1 MSSVPPRTLLHW
13 LQPGGP
19 VLKVLAATCCLV
31 ITVLSLLPGNERP
44 HTGYSG
50 NIEHVAAYIGTAGF
64 VALALLRWRVAM
76 IVLAFSAASAF
87 FEICQIWI
95 PGRTSL
101 VENWVASTLGALIGA
116 LAARYIVLPL
126 MQGWFAR
133 R

>member
-1 MSSVPPRTLLHW
+1 M
-13 LQPGGP
+13 
-19 VLKVLAATCCLV
+19 LKVLAATCCLV

-50 NIEHVAAYIGTAGF
+50 NMEHVAAYIGTAGF
-64 VALALLRWRVAM
+64 VALALLRWRVAT
-76 IVLAFSAASAF
+76 IVFAFSAASAF

-101 VENWVASTLGALIGA
+101 VENWVASTLGAFVGA
-116 LAARYIVLPL
+116 VAARFIVLPL
-126 MQGWFAR
+126 MQAWLAR

>member
-1 MSSVPPRTLLHW
+1 MSSVPPPMLLSW
-13 LQPGGP
+13 LRPGGP

-50 NIEHVAAYIGTAGF
+50 NMEHVAAYIGTAGF
-64 VALALLRWRVAM
+64 VALALLRWRVAT
-76 IVLAFSAASAF
+76 IVFAFSAASAF

-101 VENWVASTLGALIGA
+101 VENWVASTLGAFVGA
-116 LAARYIVLPL
+116 VAARFIVLPL
-126 MQGWFAR
+126 MQAWLAR